1 MNKITKLT
9 YTALLCFL
17 FFTIHAQEK
26 HCGTTEMQKR
36 AFEADPQLYQEYIK
50 ENARLE
56 AIDKQA
62 FANGYKETDR
72 SAAPPVYIIPV
83 VFHVLH
89 QNGPEN
95 ISDDQI
101 KSAVAVLNQDF
112 RKLNSD
118 TGSIIPLFK
127 SIAADAEI
135 EFRLA
140 QKTPTGACTNGINRV
155 LTAETFVGDNG
166 SKSGIYWRRDW
177 YMNVWVV
184 SAISSGA
191 AGYAYY
197 PGGAPSASV
206 DGIMILS
213 TYVGNTGT
221 GSAYR
226 SRTLTHEVGHFLNL
240 RHVWG
245 DGNEPG
251 CDGTGSGSPCF
262 GADNCNIDDGV
273 TDTPN
278 TRGWTTCNLSGKT
291 CTSDPSQYDNVQN
304 YMDYSYCFSMFTA
317 GQKTRMRSALTSAN
331 GQRNTLWTTT
341 NLTTNTGVSSA
352 AVLCKADFDASFLAN
367 SSNTICQGN
376 SLTFTDKS
384 WNGTPT
390 GWTWSFPGGT
400 PSTSTSASPVIQ
412 YNTAGTYNVSLTV
425 TNSSGTV
432 SATKT
437 AYVIVNPT
445 VATYTNATYTE
456 SFEGSAIPNADWKVR
471 NMLPGGNTWVQT
483 TAAGATGTKS
493 VRIVNAPTYD
503 TYVDE
508 LVSPP
513 INMTAITGTGV
524 TLTFKVA
531 HAQKTATSAD
541 KLQLYV
547 STNCGQTWT
556 IRKTITGAA
565 LSTAGVSSTWTT
577 PTSTQWGLQSSSLT
591 SFTGQTNFY
600 IMFRFT
606 SNAGSNIYLDDINIS
621 GTVGVEDE
629 FSDALSFNIYPNP
642 AEDNSVVG
650 FNLLDKQKVEL
661 SVYDVLGQH
670 VSTIVE
676 GNLNAGEHEY
686 KIADKTSLSSGIY
699 FVKLVAGDQK
709 FTKKLIVR

>member
-1 MNKITKLT
+1 MNKIIN
-9 YTALLCFL
+9 LLSA
-17 FFTIHAQEK
+17 FFFCLVISNVQAQGLK
-26 HCGTTEMQKR
+26 PCGTTEMQQQL
-36 AFEADPQLYQEYIK
+36 FDADPLLYEEHLK

-56 AIDKQA
+56 AIDKEA
-62 FANGYKETDR
+62 YANGYKETDR

-89 QNGPEN
+89 QYGAEN
-95 ISDDQI
+95 ISDAQLKDGI
-101 KSAVAVLNQDF
+101 RVMTEDF
-112 RKLNSD
+112 RKLNAD
-118 TGSIIPLFK
+118 AANTVAAFQG
-127 SIAADAEI
+127 IAADCEI

-140 QKTPTGACTNGINRV
+140 QKDPSGNCTNGIDRIVSTLTDVPADPNRNNCK
-155 LTAETFVGDNG
+155 LNPWPRANYLN
-166 SKSGIYWRRDW
+166 I
-177 YMNVWVV
+177 WVV
-184 SAISSGA
+184 RSFADGI
-191 AGYAYY
+191 AGYAQF
-197 PGGAPSASV
+197 PGSGSAAT
-206 DGIMILS
+206 DGIVVLS
-213 TYVGNTGT
+213 DYVGATGT
-221 GSAYR
+221 STANR
-226 SRTLTHEVGHFLNL
+226 SHVLSHEVGHFLNL
-240 RHVWG
+240 YHIWG
-245 DGNEPG
+245 NTSV
-251 CDGTGSGSPCF
+251 GTSCSGS
-262 GADNCNIDDGV
+262 DNVSDTPTTRGHSNVCPLNDQTCASGV
-273 TDTPN
+273 TE
-278 TRGWTTCNLSGKT
+278 
-291 CTSDPSQYDNVQN
+291 NVQN
-304 YMDYSYCFSMFTA
+304 FMDYSYCYTMFTA
-317 GQKTRMRSALTSAN
+317 GQKTRMRAALTSTT
-331 GQRNTLWTTT
+331 GQRSSLWTTT
-341 NLTTNTGVSSA
+341 NLTNTGVSSA
-352 AVLCKADFDASFLAN
+352 AVLCKADFDASFMAN

-390 GWTWSFPGGT
+390 GWAWSFPGGT
-400 PSTSTSASPVIQ
+400 PSTSTAASPVIQ

-445 VATYTNATYTE
+445 VATYANATYTE

-471 NMLPGGNTWVQT
+471 NQLPGGNTWVQT

-513 INMTAITGTGV
+513 INMTAIAGTRV

-541 KLQLYV
+541 KLQVYV
-547 STNCGQTWT
+547 STTCGQTWS

-577 PTSTQWGLQSSSLT
+577 PTSTQWAQQSSPLT
-591 SFTGQTNFY
+591 SYTGQTNFY

-621 GTVGVEDE
+621 GTVGVGDE

-650 FNLLDKQKVEL
+650 FNLLDKQNVEV

-686 KIADKTSLSSGIY
+686 KITDKASLRSGIY
-699 FVKLVAGDQK
+699 FVKLTAGGQG